1 MNIERKCE
9 LVVLEC
15 QLNRESERFETM
27 DKYLTPIEEIEE
39 VTNRYYDL
47 FDQVSSL
54 KNAKE

>member
-27 DKYLTPIEEIEE
+27 DKNLTPIEEIEE
-39 VTNRYYDL
+39 VTNR
-47 FDQVSSL
+47 
-54 KNAKE
+54 